1 MYAVRSDSAYIH
13 SLDRLARRPTQE
25 FMEELLAAVLVCL
38 LAVPILGFLGSY
50 TRRVRAQ
57 LAVHKI
63 GDPAIAH
70 RALIDNADDFSDRPA
85 GIFPVSLATWRDGE
99 PNENVTTVS
108 YGRHWSAL
116 RCNLAADI
124 LHPTRLASLAPL
136 QQEAARALVACLS
149 GAGAEVADVR
159 EHVTA
164 AVFALVAQLCFGE
177 DAAVDDVRA
186 MGSMIRE
193 FLFAAGELSP
203 RFDGSTLSKVLN
215 WRGLR
220 GITGMI
226 RRQGELYLPLIEA
239 RRGRRPRLPLCAG
252 GGIPVHPY
260 VGSLLDLRVPDQ
272 GNVLR
277 ALRDG
282 ECWSSLVPDKLRREI
297 IAAEGS
303 GQSLRSMPYL
313 DAVVLES
320 LRMHPPVPFIMRGA
334 HGEGAKAIIGGTAAV
349 VPVDGL
355 RVLFNLGD
363 IGRDNKTWTD
373 PDRFRPERFLA
384 GGEAEDIGPSPGPKE
399 IRMMPLG
406 AGHRHC
412 PGMNMGML
420 NIKCFLCRAGA

>member
-1 MYAVRSDSAYIH
+1 
-13 SLDRLARRPTQE
+13 
-25 FMEELLAAVLVCL
+25 MEELLPAVLVCL

-63 GDPAIAH
+63 GDPTIAH

-159 EHVTA
+159 EHITA

-203 RFDGSTLSKVLN
+203 RFDGSTLSKLLN

-239 RRGRRPRLPLCAG
+239 RRGRRPRLPLWQCPARPSRRRVLEFLGVGLPRVDPCPPHRPAG
-252 GGIPVHPY
+252 GPG
-260 VGSLLDLRVPDQ
+260 DQ
-272 GNVLR
+272 
-277 ALRDG
+277 
-282 ECWSSLVPDKLRREI
+282 DKLRREI

-320 LRMHPPVPFIMRGA
+320 LRMHPPVPFLMRGA

-373 PDRFRPERFLA
+373 PDRFWPERFLA

>member
-1 MYAVRSDSAYIH
+1 
-13 SLDRLARRPTQE
+13 
-25 FMEELLAAVLVCL
+25 MEELLPAVLVCL

-63 GDPAIAH
+63 GDPTIAH

-159 EHVTA
+159 EHITA

-203 RFDGSTLSKVLN
+203 RFDGSTLSKLLN

-282 ECWSSLVPDKLRREI
+282 ECWSSLVSACLEWTLAHLIDQPEVQETRTNCVARSLPPRAPARAFVVCRISTPWCSRASACTRRCPSSC
-297 IAAEGS
+297 AA
-303 GQSLRSMPYL
+303 P
-313 DAVVLES
+313 
-320 LRMHPPVPFIMRGA
+320 
-334 HGEGAKAIIGGTAAV
+334 TA
-349 VPVDGL
+349 
-355 RVLFNLGD
+355 R
-363 IGRDNKTWTD
+363 
-373 PDRFRPERFLA
+373 E
-384 GGEAEDIGPSPGPKE
+384 PKQ
-399 IRMMPLG
+399 
-406 AGHRHC
+406 
-412 PGMNMGML
+412 
-420 NIKCFLCRAGA
+420 

>member
-1 MYAVRSDSAYIH
+1 
-13 SLDRLARRPTQE
+13 
-25 FMEELLAAVLVCL
+25 MEELLAAVLVCL

-203 RFDGSTLSKVLN
+203 RAMSCAPFETASAGVP
-215 WRGLR
+215 WCRYGVGVGLPR
-220 GITGMI
+220 VD
-226 RRQGELYLPLIEA
+226 PCPPH
-239 RRGRRPRLPLCAG
+239 RPAG
-252 GGIPVHPY
+252 GPG
-260 VGSLLDLRVPDQ
+260 DQ
-272 GNVLR
+272 
-277 ALRDG
+277 
-282 ECWSSLVPDKLRREI
+282 DKLRREI